1 MTTSILAQLSG
12 LGFLLAVSAFC
23 SSCETA
29 LFSLDPLR
37 IRRIGQLRPA
47 LGARL
52 QSLSRR
58 PTQILSAVLITNT
71 LVNSLFAALGYTLL
85 VRLFPVHGA
94 QVAVPLLTGL
104 LLLFGE
110 VGPKR
115 AGLLYADLLARAY
128 VPTLEFLIRL
138 TTPARFLLEGLT
150 RKLER
155 HFRPQSEHLTDEE
168 FQSVV
173 DYSREQGV
181 LNTEELAMV
190 KAVIALED
198 TRVSDVMT
206 PRVDLKGLDLEDPP
220 PDLPAAVRAAKM
232 HYLPLYRGDLDATEA
247 FLDARGFLLRP
258 DAPPGDS
265 RLPSLFVPESVLLSD
280 LLQQFQSTGRRVA
293 LAVDEFGGVTGLVT
307 RGDILEEISGDIYQE
322 LSKPRPVFQEAGPH
336 RWLVDANIR
345 LEELNRKLR
354 LNFSD
359 PDADRLAGWLASRL
373 GHIPEPNEVV
383 RGDEC
388 QVTVLQTSK
397 RRVTLAM
404 IEKGG
409 AS

>member
-1 MTTSILAQLSG
+1 MTPSILISVSG
-12 LGFLLAVSAFC
+12 LAVLLAVSAFC
-23 SSCETA
+23 SSSETA
-29 LFSLDPLR
+29 FFSLDPLR
-37 IRRIGQLRPA
+37 IRRIGLLRPA
-47 LGARL
+47 LAARL
-52 QSLSRR
+52 QSLFQR

-71 LVNSLFAALGYTLL
+71 LVNAMFAALGYSLL
-85 VRLFPVHGA
+85 VRVFPRHGA
-94 QVAVPLLTGL
+94 QIAVPVLTGL

-115 AGLLYADLLARAY
+115 AGLLYTDR
-128 VPTLEFLIRL
+128 LIRL
-138 TTPARFLLEGLT
+138 YVPLLTLLIRITSPVRSLLEGLT

-168 FQSVV
+168 FESVV
-173 DYSREQGV
+173 DFSREQGV

-190 KAVIALED
+190 KAIIALED
-198 TRVSDVMT
+198 TRASDVMT
-206 PRVDLKGLDLEDPP
+206 QRVDLKSLDLEDPP
-220 PDLPAAVRAAKM
+220 ADLPAAVRAAKI
-232 HYLPLYRGDLDATEA
+232 HYLPLYRGDLDATEG
-247 FLDARGFLLRP
+247 FLDARAFLLRP
-258 DAPPGDS
+258 VDPVENA
-265 RLPSLFVPESVLLSD
+265 RLPAFFVPESVLLSD

-354 LNFSD
+354 LNLADSE
-359 PDADRLAGWLASRL
+359 ADRLSGWLTSRL
-373 GHIPEPNEVV
+373 GHIPEPNETV
-383 RGDEC
+383 RDTEC

-404 IEKGG
+404 IEKGV
-409 AS
+409 AP